1 MEKQNNETKSL
12 NYDYQELDEYL
23 SRMISPVELDEYF
36 RGAHTAF
43 TRVLQLLVCTEQM
56 QDLSFMPEETGFR
69 TLDEF
74 FQILG
79 NLEKEGES

>member
-1 MEKQNNETKSL
+1 MKQQNNETKPF

-23 SRMISPVELDEYF
+23 SKMISPAELDEYF
-36 RGAHTAF
+36 RGVHTAF
-43 TRVLQLLVCTEQM
+43 TRVLQLLVCTGEM

-69 TLDEF
+69 NLDEF

-79 NLEKEGES
+79 NLEEGGES